1 MGIMQVI
8 KEEFSWEAAIIAYF
22 SGKEFALDVKV

>member
-1 MGIMQVI
+1 MESMQVI

-22 SGKEFALDVKV
+22 PVKEFALDVKV